1 MKRQRGIH
9 FYINILNF
17 DSILLKEESATG
29 KVNHSLHALNT
40 YFSSIESYGKRLYPK
55 SFVVEKITGARL
67 HLYVVDDLIP
77 AFSVVENISAYAYSV
92 AQVISNDIPKYKSLN
107 AFKINVGV
115 AYGSFY
121 EHDFISKGGYQE
133 STTIGYAANYAA
145 KLQALTRASTI
156 GISENIYNRL
166 PAEEQQKYGR
176 ILDASIKKYDQSC
189 YYSAS
194 LDRIDSPVEITMDDF
209 DAVIERAKQVNLSDI
224 EYSTAR
230 TSLNF
235 RDLSVTQCKAI
246 DGIPVFADIRG
257 FTSQFKE
264 DDSNLEEMARKTQ
277 AILESMYQIST
288 HNGGIHIQF
297 QGDRELSLFQKQFDD
312 DKCCKDAV
320 IAAMRMIDAVKPYE
334 VHIGVGEDFGKLFAT
349 KIGAR
354 GEKDNILLGET
365 LITADKMEDAN
376 AGEDQIAISKAV
388 YEGLEKEDPEL
399 AKQFSKGTGYYYTTV
414 GHEKYLKS
422 RSYAQLRQNTAQNNY
437 TGAWRIE

>member
-29 KVNHSLHALNT
+29 RVNHSLHALNT

-67 HLYVVDDLIP
+67 HLYVVDDLLP
-77 AFSVVENISAYAYSV
+77 AFSVVENISAYAYRI
-92 AQVISNDIPKYKSLN
+92 AQIINNDIPKYRSLN
-107 AFKINVGV
+107 DFIINVGA
-115 AYGSFY
+115 AYGNFY
-121 EHDFISKGGYQE
+121 EYDFISNGGYEE

-166 PAEEQQKYGR
+166 PAEERQKYGK
-176 ILDASIKKYDQSC
+176 ILDTSIKKYDQSC

-194 LDRIDSPVEITMDDF
+194 LNSIDSPVEITRDDIN
-209 DAVIERAKQVNLSDI
+209 AVIECAKKVNLSDI

-288 HNGGIHIQF
+288 QNGGIHIQF
-297 QGDRELSLFQKQFDD
+297 QGDRELSLFQKQSDD
-312 DKCCKDAV
+312 NKCCKNAV

-388 YEGLEKEDPEL
+388 YDGLEKEDPEL
-399 AKQFSKGTGYYYTTV
+399 AKQFSKGLGYYYTTV
-414 GHEKYLKS
+414 GHEKYLRS
-422 RSYAQLRQNTAQNNY
+422 RSYSQLRQNTAQNSY
-437 TGAWRIE
+437 TGAWRI